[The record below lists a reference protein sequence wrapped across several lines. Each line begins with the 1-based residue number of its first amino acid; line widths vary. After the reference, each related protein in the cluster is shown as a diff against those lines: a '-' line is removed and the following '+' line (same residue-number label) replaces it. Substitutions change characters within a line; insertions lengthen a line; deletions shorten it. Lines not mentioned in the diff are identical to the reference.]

1 MKLLGI
7 SGSLRK
13 GSYNTGLLEAAARL
27 LPQGVELT
35 IVGCGDIPLY
45 NKDLDAEKKPEAVLQ
60 LLQEVRYADGVLFAT
75 PEYNYSFSGVL
86 KNAIDWAS
94 RPAYKS
100 VLAGKPAAIISASGG
115 PVGGARAQAHL
126 CQVLSATLSPVVPA
140 PSFLVPMAQD
150 KFDKNGLLTDED
162 TKRRLAR
169 YIGDFVL
176 WVNRLAGRPEI
187 NRN

>member
-13 GSYNTGLLEAAARL
+13 GSYNTALLEATVGL
-27 LPQGVELT
+27 MPEGVELT
-35 IVGCGDIPLY
+35 LIGCGELPHY
-45 NKDLDAEKKPEAVLQ
+45 SKDLDIDSKPEAVLH
-60 LLQEVRYADGVLFAT
+60 LLQAVRYSDGVLFAT

-100 VLAGKPAAIISASGG
+100 VLAGKPVAIVSASQSH
-115 PVGGARAQAHL
+115 VGGARAQAHL
-126 CQVLSATLSPVVPA
+126 QQVLSATLSPVVPA
-140 PSFLVPMAQD
+140 PPFVVPMAQE
-150 KFDKNGLLTDED
+150 KFDGNGLLVDED

-169 YIGDFVL
+169 YIADFIH
-176 WVNRLAGRPEI
+176 WVNRLAGR
-187 NRN
+187 